1 VLENPVS
8 LDFELYCRIIVT
20 KNSVE
25 AAQKHKE
32 EWNQI
37 QDPDIDHHSDSY
49 FIFDKG
55 DKNTHWR
62 KDSLFDK

>member
-1 VLENPVS
+1 
-8 LDFELYCRIIVT
+8 
-20 KNSVE
+20 VE